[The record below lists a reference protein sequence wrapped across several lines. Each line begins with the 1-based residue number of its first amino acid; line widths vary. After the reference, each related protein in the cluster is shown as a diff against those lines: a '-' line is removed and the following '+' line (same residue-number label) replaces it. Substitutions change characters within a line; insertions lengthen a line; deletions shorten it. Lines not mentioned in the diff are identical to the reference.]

1 MKQKKKKSSYSLATR
16 ILALAM
22 TVLVASGILVYGVV
36 FINASNFSKFMFVS
50 FYFASS
56 SITKTTP

>member
-16 ILALAM
+16 ILALTM

-36 FINASNFSKFMFVS
+36 FVMELLAK
-50 FYFASS
+50 
-56 SITKTTP
+56 

>member
-36 FINASNFSKFMFVS
+36 FVMELLAK
-50 FYFASS
+50 
-56 SITKTTP
+56 